1 MIGPHPDRGERTC
14 SGKARPQK
22 HSDQKEDHM
31 EDRMIEEAFMKG
43 VEAQRKL
50 KSLPLPATPV
60 HYRFEMIL
68 VLSLLLMCFLGPAM
82 VFHIMGET
90 IQTVMIS
97 IAFLAVAILV
107 MLLWLLKTIK
117 IQETATEERNQ
128 AFIQKSLRDAVAS
141 TRVPAEADHT

>member
-1 MIGPHPDRGERTC
+1 
-14 SGKARPQK
+14 
-22 HSDQKEDHM
+22 M